1 MRMCTGRM
9 SSCVEMIYSLRISL
23 VGERYSL
30 ENVNVNSYT
39 NRYTQSRDFN
49 FKKISSTA
57 V

>member
-1 MRMCTGRM
+1 MCTGRM

>member
-1 MRMCTGRM
+1 MCTGRM
-9 SSCVEMIYSLRISL
+9 SSCVEMIYSLWISL